1 MRHYL
6 AFDLG
11 AESGRAMLGTLDDG
25 RLAVEELHRF
35 ANTPVRVFDALYWDT
50 LRLWHEIQRG
60 LAIAGRERKLQL
72 DGIGIDTWGV
82 DFALLGADGALADN
96 PRHYRDARTNGVMEK
111 VFSVVPRA
119 EVFAQTGIQFMQI
132 NSLYQFY
139 ALKLAGSPALKA
151 AHTLL
156 FMPDLLN
163 YWLTGVARAELT
175 IASTSQFY
183 DPRKKTWARDL
194 LERLGL
200 PSGILPEIVAP
211 GTRLGPLLDS
221 VAEAAGLG
229 AVPVYATGCHDT
241 ASAVAA
247 VPAEGTN
254 WCYISSGTWSLMG
267 AELDEPVI
275 NERVLAENLTNEIG
289 AAGKVRF
296 LKNIAGPWLLQECRR
311 AWGLE
316 GADRAGDQRAGAG
329 GESDQRNRRGGEGA
343 VPEKHRGTLAAAGVP
358 ARVGAGGGRIHLRG
372 TGAAGGRGGAGAVE
386 DRSGRVPGAGRDAA
400 QDRGA
405 LPGAGPRASG
415 DAGRVHAHDSGE
427 LGGAVSAGA
436 GESGGAGGAAGRRDP
451 YCWRRVAECAA
462 EPVGGGCHEA
472 DGDCGAERG
481 DGDWECAD
489 PGDWGGGVGGAG
501 GGAGG
506 GAAAVWGKG
515 LWAWRGLGLEA
526 GGFAAVVR
534 DWAGLCIRGRG
545 SGCL

>member
-11 AESGRAMLGTLDDG
+11 AESGRAMLGTLDGG
-25 RLAVEELHRF
+25 RLTVEELHRF

-60 LAIAGRERKLQL
+60 LAIAGRERKLRL

-111 VFSVVPRA
+111 VFDTVPRA

-200 PSGILPEIVAP
+200 PTDILPEIVAP
-211 GTRLGPLLDS
+211 GTLLGPLLDS

-254 WCYISSGTWSLMG
+254 WGYISSGTWSLMG
-267 AELDEPVI
+267 AGLGEPVI

-296 LKNIAGPWLLQECRR
+296 LKNIAGLWLLQECRR
-311 AWGLE
+311 AWALE
-316 GADRAGDQRAGAG
+316 GAEYTYEELVR
-329 GESDQRNRRGGEGA
+329 
-343 VPEKHRGTLAAAGVP
+343 L
-358 ARVGAGGGRIHLRG
+358 AGGGG
-372 TGAAGGRGGAGAVE
+372 PAGGARIDPDAFLEPGGMPRKIAEHCRARGLE
-386 DRSGRVPGAGRDAA
+386 PPETPGEFTRTILESLAERYRQVLESLEALAGRRFDAIHIVGGGS
-400 QDRGA
+400 RNA
-405 LPGAGPRASG
+405 LLNQLVADATRRTVIAGPSEATAIG
-415 DAGRVHAHDSGE
+415 NVLIQAIGAGE
-427 LGGAVSAGA
+427 LGGLEEAR
-436 GESGGAGGAAGRRDP
+436 GGVGPG
-451 YCWRRVAECAA
+451 
-462 EPVGGGCHEA
+462 GGGC
-472 DGDCGAERG
+472 
-481 DGDWECAD
+481 
-489 PGDWGGGVGGAG
+489 WGGGG
-501 GGAGG
+501 GGGG
-506 GAAAVWGKG
+506 W
-515 LWAWRGLGLEA
+515 GLG
-526 GGFAAVVR
+526 
-534 DWAGLCIRGRG
+534 
-545 SGCL
+545 